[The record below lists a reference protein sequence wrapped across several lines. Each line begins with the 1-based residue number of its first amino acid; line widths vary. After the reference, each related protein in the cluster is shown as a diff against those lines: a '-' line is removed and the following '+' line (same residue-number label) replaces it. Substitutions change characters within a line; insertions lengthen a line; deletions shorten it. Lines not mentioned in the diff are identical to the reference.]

1 MPFGPA
7 SILGVESFS
16 QECEAPRELVPG
28 DDDQS
33 KEEIVR
39 AVYRQVLGNAYVM
52 ESERQVVAES
62 QFKLGEISV
71 RELVRRIAKSD
82 LYSTRFFDS
91 CTRYRYIELAFRHLL
106 GRAPADFEEM
116 RGHAERLDTSGYE
129 ADIDSFLDSDEY
141 QNTFGEWTVPY
152 QRGWKTESCTT
163 LQEFTWSFQLLRGN
177 SSSLK
182 GNLAGIRSRLG
193 GAAYQNRPLPVV
205 APSSQDSQGWSFRP
219 AANLTDPVTR
229 IGVLAGETGKVY
241 RVEVTGYRANNVR
254 PTSRYRK
261 SNRVYFVPFNKLSE
275 QYQLIHREGGKIAS
289 ITPLS

>member
-1 MPFGPA
+1 
-7 SILGVESFS
+7 
-16 QECEAPRELVPG
+16 
-28 DDDQS
+28 
-33 KEEIVR
+33 
-39 AVYRQVLGNAYVM
+39 M

-91 CTRYRYIELAFRHLL
+91 CARYRYIELAFRHLL

-116 RGHAERLDTSGYE
+116 RGHAERLDTGGYE

-177 SSSLK
+177 SSSSLK

>member
-1 MPFGPA
+1 
-7 SILGVESFS
+7 
-16 QECEAPRELVPG
+16 
-28 DDDQS
+28 
-33 KEEIVR
+33 
-39 AVYRQVLGNAYVM
+39 M
-52 ESERQVVAES
+52 ESERQAVAES

-82 LYSTRFFDS
+82 LYRTRFFDS
-91 CTRYRYIELAFRHLL
+91 CARYRYIELAFRHLL

-116 RGHAERLDTSGYE
+116 RSHAERLDTSGYE
-129 ADIDSFLDSDEY
+129 ADIDSFLESDEY

-152 QRGWKTESCTT
+152 QRGWRTESCAT

-177 SSSLK
+177 SSSSLK

-193 GAAYQNRPLPVV
+193 GAAYQNRPIPVI
-205 APSSQDSQGWSFRP
+205 APSSQESQGWSFRP

-229 IGVLAGETGKVY
+229 TGVIAGEAGKVY

-261 SNRVYFVPFNKLSE
+261 ANRVYFVAFNKLSE

>member
-28 DDDQS
+28 DDDQA
-33 KEEIVR
+33 KESVIR

-91 CTRYRYIELAFRHLL
+91 CARYRYIELAFRHLL

-152 QRGWKTESCTT
+152 QRGWKTESCAT

-177 SSSLK
+177 SSSSLK

-229 IGVLAGETGKVY
+229 IGVLAGEAGKVY
-241 RVEVTGYRANNVR
+241 RVEVTAYRANNVR
-254 PTSRYRK
+254 PTSR
-261 SNRVYFVPFNKLSE
+261 
-275 QYQLIHREGGKIAS
+275 
-289 ITPLS
+289 